1 MFTNC
6 CPGAFPVL
14 GAPPTLLSSSL
25 FVKKSILGNSSVL
38 FQSRCRS
45 HTPPLPTSERL
56 GWICHQSMARLDS
69 IPAYGGA
76 LLTGCMTAAGR
87 ALSLPAECR
96 VSWVSWAKMG
106 MGIFLFSLTGRWPKS
121 SLSLSF
127 CSSRYW
133 YVHLELHTCPLRLWG
148 KIGCRK
154 RKGNLRCRTKSL
166 ESSRFSLS
174 LWFCVFVS

>member
-6 CPGAFPVL
+6 CPVHFPYL
-14 GAPPTLLSSSL
+14 GAPPAMLSTSL
-25 FVKKSILGNSSVL
+25 FVQTLILENSSVL

-45 HTPPLPTSERL
+45 HSTPAYLSF

-76 LLTGCMTAAGR
+76 LLTGCMAATGR
-87 ALSLPAECR
+87 AFSLPAEW
-96 VSWVSWAKMG
+96 VSWVSWATMD
-106 MGIFLFSLTGRWPKS
+106 MGIFLFSLTGRWPKC
-121 SLSLSF
+121 SLPLSF

-148 KIGCRK
+148 EIRCRK
-154 RKGNLRCRTKSL
+154 RKGNLRCGTKSL
-166 ESSRFSLS
+166 ENSRISPG